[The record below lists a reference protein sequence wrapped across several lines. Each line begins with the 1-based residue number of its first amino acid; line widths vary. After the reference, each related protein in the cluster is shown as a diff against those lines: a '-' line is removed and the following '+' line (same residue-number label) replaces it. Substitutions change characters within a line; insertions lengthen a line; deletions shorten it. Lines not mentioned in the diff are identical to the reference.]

1 MRTLGIDYGRVR
13 LGLALS
19 DPDGILA
26 SPLPTLS
33 RSRRAREDF
42 DHIARLAREHGVAR
56 IVVGLPLLMDGTDG
70 TMANEATA
78 FAGQVADR
86 TNLPVDLFDERLTS
100 SEAERAML
108 EGNLSRERRKRLRD
122 GLAAVLI
129 LQAYLETRLQGGC
142 PAPDE
147 AG

>member
-1 MRTLGIDYGRVR
+1 MRILGIDYGRVR

-26 SPLPTLS
+26 SPLPTLA
-33 RSRRAREDF
+33 RSRRAREDL
-42 DHIARLAREHGVAR
+42 DPIARLAREHGVAR
-56 IVVGLPLLMDGTDG
+56 IVVGLPLLMDGTNG
-70 TMANEATA
+70 TMANEAKA
-78 FAGQVADR
+78 FADQVARR
-86 TNLPVDLFDERLTS
+86 TRLPVDLFDERLTS

-108 EGNLSRERRKRLRD
+108 EGNLSRERRRELRD

-129 LQAYLETRLQGGC
+129 LQAYLETRSHEGR

-147 AG
+147 GS

>member
-1 MRTLGIDYGRVR
+1 MRALGIDYGRVR

-19 DPDGILA
+19 DEEGILA
-26 SPLPTLS
+26 SPLPPLL

-42 DHIARLAREHGVAR
+42 HHIARFAREHGVAR
-56 IVVGLPLLMDGTDG
+56 IVVGLPLLMDGTSG
-70 TMANEATA
+70 TMATEAKA
-78 FAGQVADR
+78 FADQVARR
-86 TNLPVDLFDERLTS
+86 TRLPVDLFDERLTS

-108 EGNLSRERRKRLRD
+108 EGNLSRERRKELRD

-129 LQAYLETRLQGGC
+129 LQAYLETRAQGVD

-147 AG
+147 RG

>member
-1 MRTLGIDYGRVR
+1 VRILGIDYGRVR

-19 DPDGILA
+19 DEDGILA

-33 RSRRAREDF
+33 RSQREREDIRR
-42 DHIARLAREHGVAR
+42 IAELAREHGVADL
-56 IVVGLPLLMDGTDG
+56 VVGLPLLMDGTHG
-70 TMANEATA
+70 TMAKESKA
-78 FAGQVADR
+78 FALSLEKG
-86 TNLPVDLFDERLTS
+86 TGLPVHLFDERLTS

-108 EGNLSRERRKRLRD
+108 EGDLSRQRRRRLRD

-129 LQAYLETRLQGGC
+129 LQAYLDKQL
-142 PAPDE
+142 PASSSPDE

>member
-1 MRTLGIDYGRVR
+1 MRILGIDYGRVR

-33 RSRRAREDF
+33 RSRRTCEDL
-42 DHIARLAREHGVAR
+42 DPIARLAREHGVAR
-56 IVVGLPLLMDGTDG
+56 IVVGLPLLMDGTNG
-70 TMANEATA
+70 TMANEAKT
-78 FAGQVADR
+78 FADQVAKR
-86 TNLPVDLFDERLTS
+86 TRLPVDLFDERLTS

-108 EGNLSRERRKRLRD
+108 EGNLSRERRRELRD

-129 LQAYLETRLQGGC
+129 LQAYLETRSHGGR
-142 PAPDE
+142 PAPE
-147 AG
+147 EGG